1 MSCIFCDIVT
11 GKIPCT
17 KVYEND
23 SVLAFEDINPAA
35 PVHILVIPKKHIEGI
50 NELNI
55 NDNNNQIMNEIFSA
69 VDHIAKLMDLDSPG
83 YRTIINK
90 GKASGQEV
98 FHLHIHILA
107 GKDHLG
113 PMLA

>member
-1 MSCIFCDIVT
+1 MSCIFCDIANEV
-11 GKIPCT
+11 IPCT
-17 KVYEND
+17 KVYETE
-23 SVLAFEDINPAA
+23 SVIAFEDINPVA
-35 PVHILVIPKKHIEGI
+35 PIHILVIPKKHIIGI
-50 NELNI
+50 DMLNEKNP
-55 NDNNNQIMNEIFSA
+55 DNQIMNELFKA
-69 VDHIAKLMDLDSPG
+69 VDDVSKIKKLDSG

-113 PMLA
+113 PLLQI